1 MTRLDFMAL
10 LGEFLIDFDTA
21 LEDKELRELL
31 AKRES
36 AETIREHLT
45 NNF

>member
-10 LGEFLIDFDTA
+10 LGEFLIDFNVA
-21 LEDKELRELL
+21 LENDGLVSLLRDR
-31 AKRES
+31 ASVTVVREYL
-36 AETIREHLT
+36 I